1 MGPKIMDGSVGR
13 QSWIVSRMA
22 MVDIFGFFIWTASL
36 SGVEGLLRRR
46 DLVVGVC
53 VNIKSIFNGGV
64 CLHLFTNQVNHVIIV
79 HVRVNTGQYR

>member
-53 VNIKSIFNGGV
+53 VNIKSVFNGGV
-64 CLHLFTNQVNHVIIV
+64 CLFTFLYKPGEPCNY
-79 HVRVNTGQYR
+79 RTCPSQYR

>member
-13 QSWIVSRMA
+13 QIWIVSRMA

-36 SGVEGLLRRR
+36 SGGEGLLRRR

-53 VNIKSIFNGGV
+53 VNIKSVFNGGV
-64 CLHLFTNQVNHVIIV
+64 CLFTFLYKPGEPCNY
-79 HVRVNTGQYR
+79 RTCPSQYR

>member
-1 MGPKIMDGSVGR
+1 MGPKIMDGIVGR

-22 MVDIFGFFIWTASL
+22 IVDIFGFFMWTASL
-36 SGVEGLLRRR
+36 SGGDGLLRRR

-64 CLHLFTNQVNHVIIV
+64 CLFTFIYKPGEPCYYH
-79 HVRVNTGQYR
+79 TCPSQYR